1 MADIEVRLPSL
12 GEDAGDTAEVSFWQV
27 EEGEDVA
34 EGDSIVQMLTDKA
47 TFDVPCPAAG
57 RLKEHKVAEGD
68 KVKVGDVL
76 CILETAD

>member
-1 MADIEVRLPSL
+1 MADIEVRLPTL
-12 GEDAGDTAEVSFWQV
+12 GEDAGDTAEVSFWQI

-57 RLKEHKVAEGD
+57 RIKEHKVAEGD

-76 CILETAD
+76 CLLETQD